1 MQYLQASTSASRGA
15 CLALAVPNGAA
26 VRVRLLVVQ
35 VLRPVD
41 PVDVACCLSCL
52 QMLTWERLDVGGGPS
67 LGLNQALL
75 QPPTLASGIGV
86 DQQSVVP
93 LLERIVVMLGF
104 KVS

>member
-1 MQYLQASTSASRGA
+1 MD
-15 CLALAVPNGAA
+15 C
-26 VRVRLLVVQ
+26 LLVVQ
-35 VLRPVD
+35 ALRPVD
-41 PVDVACCLSCL
+41 SIDVGCYLSCL
-52 QMLTWERLDVGGGPS
+52 QMWTGERLDVGGGPS

-86 DQQSVVP
+86 VQQSVVP